1 MNVILNRPVNKYV
14 FPICYMVPTESVNI
28 QMFAYDVCYSGIRIY
43 HILDLWIITVKENTP

>member
-43 HILDLWIITVKENTP
+43 HILDLWIITVKENT